1 MFDIGWTELLLI
13 GIVSLIVIGP
23 KDLPGMFRTLGRFT
37 AKIRA
42 MGREFQR
49 AMEAAADESGVK
61 DVASDLRRATNPGQ
75 MGLDALKDA
84 AKSLDPR
91 TTARKATASGA
102 AAATS
107 AATGAATGATAGTP
121 PGPAAST
128 AQPAGPSGAG
138 AAAAGAAVAAASGV
152 TGSGTLPSAGDDP
165 GAVSEPDP
173 LAFPPSPEDDR
184 T

>member
-61 DVASDLRRATNPGQ
+61 DVAGDLRRAANPGK

-84 AKSLDPR
+84 ARSLDPR
-91 TTARKATASGA
+91 NTAGA
-102 AAATS
+102 AK
-107 AATGAATGATAGTP
+107 GARASTPAQTP
-121 PGPAAST
+121 PGPAASAAAASTT
-128 AQPAGPSGAG
+128 AGAMATPSAAA
-138 AAAAGAAVAAASGV
+138 AAAAGAAVAAASAA
-152 TGSGTLPSAGDDP
+152 PDAGDDP
-165 GAVSEPDP
+165 GAVAEALPDP